1 MLEATY
7 NLLSDWMK
15 QDNDILK
22 IEYDG
27 LVIEN
32 ESKSQTEKKVI
43 DETTKLGWENKKLL
57 KDDKIRIMTNG
68 KLTTREV
75 QKIGRW

>member
-1 MLEATY
+1 MEATY